1 MKFYFY
7 ILILVSCSVYSQSTE
22 KYASFVNPFIGTG
35 GHGHT
40 FPGPV
45 SPFGMVQL
53 SPDTRI
59 DGSWDGCS
67 GYHYSDSI
75 IYGFSH
81 THLSGTGVSDWGDI
95 LLTPSNKLMGGDSR
109 KYASTFSHKSETA
122 SAGTYS
128 VKLNNGIQVKLT
140 TTPRTGIHEYRFT
153 GKQAFLFL
161 DLLHR
166 DKLLKGFVQQKDSFT
181 VVGFRI
187 SSAWA
192 KEQYCYYTIKFSKPI
207 KKMLY
212 STSRNLTEI
221 LSIKKK
227 EFPEGALFEFN
238 NSDSI
243 PLMVKVSISNV
254 DEEGAT
260 KNLNKEA
267 PHWDFEK
274 YKENAIEDWSTQ
286 LSKIKIAEDDKD
298 KKTIFYTALYHSFI
312 HPSLDMDVD
321 NRYRG
326 RDNKIYTAEG
336 FTHHNVFSLWDTYR
350 ALHPLF
356 TIIETKRTNDFINTF
371 MVQYEQSKRL
381 PVWELSSNETDCMI
395 GYHSVSVITDA
406 YAKGIKGYDAR
417 KSLTAMKEAAQYNKF
432 GIKKFY
438 TKRFLEVNDESESV
452 SKSLEYAYDNWCI
465 AQMSKLLNN
474 NSLIP
479 ELLKSAQAYKNLFDV
494 STGFMRPR
502 LNGNWYSPF
511 NPYEINNHYTEGNS
525 WHYSFYVPHD
535 ITGLINLHGS
545 DAKFEKK
552 LDELFTTKLKTT
564 GRDQADVTGLIGQ
577 YAHGNEPSHHA
588 AFLYHYIGKP
598 EKTMLRVNKILTDFY
613 KNAPDGL
620 IGNDDCGQLSAWYV
634 LSSMGLYQVCPGKP
648 EYVLFQ
654 PQYREIEIAQENG
667 KNILIQTEINP
678 NKVIS
683 EIEVNGVVSKNSFIS
698 HDEFINC
705 NKLSYLYKLKT
716 DLSNKYGEAKDN
728 RPNTSLTEYPI
739 VPTPIIKYASKTFNL
754 PQMVSIIPV
763 NTKNYSIGY
772 SINSSYPTRINTIY
786 QKPFLVSTS
795 TQIRAKVYSLAD
807 SSEMVTANLFRIN
820 PAFLVKTKSIPNSQ
834 YTAGG
839 PQSLV
844 DGVYGEKD
852 WRKGDWQGYQKQD
865 FEAVVEIKN
874 PKSVCA
880 VEANFLQD
888 TRSWILFPSEV
899 SFYYSTDGVKF
910 TLLETVK
917 NDIPADN
924 YDVKTKM
931 FSVLLDKPI
940 KVKKLKVVAKNFGT
954 LPEWHEGKGGD
965 AFIFIDEI
973 EIR

>member
-1 MKFYFY
+1 MKFYLH
-7 ILILVSCSVYSQSTE
+7 ILFFISCGVFSQVNE
-22 KYASFVNPFIGTG
+22 KYSSFVNPFIGTG

-53 SPDTRI
+53 SPDTRS
-59 DGSWDGCS
+59 DGSWDGCG
-67 GYHYSDSI
+67 GYHYSDTL

-95 LLTPSNKLMGGDSR
+95 LLTPSNKSFGGDAK
-109 KYASTFSHKSETA
+109 KYASAFSHKNEMA
-122 SAGTYS
+122 MAGTYS
-128 VKLNNGIQVKLT
+128 VLLNNGIKVQLT
-140 TTPRTGIHEYRFT
+140 TTPRAGIHQYTFV

-166 DKLLKGFVQQKDSFT
+166 DKLIKGFVQQMDENT
-181 VVGFRI
+181 VSGLRI

-192 KEQYCYYTIKFSKPI
+192 KEQFCHFTIRFSKPI
-207 KKMLY
+207 KKMLF
-212 STSRNLTEI
+212 SLNRGLTETLNI
-221 LSIKKK
+221 RKK
-227 EFPEGALFEFN
+227 EFPEGALFEFD

-243 PLMVKVSISNV
+243 PLIVKVSISNV
-254 DEEGAT
+254 DIEGST
-260 KNLNKEA
+260 KNLEKEA
-267 PHWDFEK
+267 PHWDFNK
-274 YKENAIEDWSTQ
+274 YKTEAIDEWDKQ
-286 LSKIKIAEDDKD
+286 LSKIKIAENNKD
-298 KKTIFYTALYHSFI
+298 KKTVFYTALYHCFI

-321 NRYRG
+321 KRYRG
-326 RDNKIYTAEG
+326 RDNKIYTADG
-336 FTHHNVFSLWDTYR
+336 FTHYNVFSLWDTYR

-356 TIIETKRTNDFINTF
+356 TLLETKRTSDFINTF
-371 MVQYEQSKRL
+371 IVQYEQSKRL

-406 YAKGIKGYDAR
+406 YAKGIKSFDAR
-417 KSLTAMKEAAQYNKF
+417 KSLTAMKESAQYNKF

-438 TKRFLEVNDESESV
+438 NKKFLEVNDESESV

-465 AQMSKLLNN
+465 AQMSKMLNN
-474 NSLIP
+474 TDQVP

-511 NPYEINNHYTEGNS
+511 SPYEINNHYTEGNS

-535 ITGLINLHGS
+535 IEGLINLHGG

-552 LDELFTTKLKTT
+552 LDELFTTKLKAT

-577 YAHGNEPSHHA
+577 YAHGNEPSHHS

-598 EKTMLRVNKILTDFY
+598 GKTVQRVEKILSEFY
-613 KNAPDGL
+613 KNTPDGL

-634 LSSMGLYQVCPGKP
+634 FSAMGMYQVCPGKP

-654 PQYREIEIAQENG
+654 PQYREIEITHESG
-667 KNILIQTEINP
+667 KNIVIQSELNP
-678 NKVIS
+678 NKTVS
-683 EIEVNGVVSKNSFIS
+683 EIEVSGKARKNSFIT

-705 NKLSYLYKLKT
+705 GKLSYLYKLKT
-716 DLSNKYGEAKDN
+716 APDNKYGEAKED
-728 RPNTSLTEYPI
+728 RPVTALKEYPI
-739 VPTPIIKYASKTFNL
+739 VPTPIINYTSKTFKT

-763 NTKNYSIGY
+763 NTKNYTIGY
-772 SINSSYPTRINTIY
+772 STNSSYPNRVNNIY
-786 QKPFLVSTS
+786 QRPFLVSTS

-820 PAFLVKTKSIPNSQ
+820 PAFLVKTKSIPNPQ
-834 YTAGG
+834 YAAGG

-844 DGVYGEKD
+844 DGVYGDVD
-852 WRKGDWQGYQKQD
+852 WRKGDWQGYQDQD
-865 FEAVVEIKN
+865 FETLIDIKN
-874 PKSVCA
+874 PKSVCT

-888 TRSWILFPSEV
+888 TRSWIIFPTEV
-899 SFYYSTDGVKF
+899 SFYYSTDGKKF
-910 TLLETVK
+910 TLLQTVK
-917 NDIPADN
+917 NDVSAEN

-931 FSVLLDKPI
+931 FSVLLETPVKI
-940 KVKKLKVVAKNFGT
+940 KQLKVVAKNFGV
-954 LPEWHEGKGGD
+954 LPEWHDGKGGK